1 MINILIAD
9 DHGVVR
15 QGLKA
20 ILATEPTFLIV
31 GEASNG
37 QEALML
43 VEKHKP
49 DILILDLMM
58 PDIGG
63 LEVTRQLSENNS
75 STQVLILSM
84 HNDEA
89 YVLKALNNGARG
101 YVLKDASAAVLVEA
115 IKEVAE
121 GRRYLCSPLSDKAIE
136 SYMEKSAEDIGP
148 TLLHG
153 LTARETEVLTLL
165 IEGCSNSDIAE
176 RLKISPRTSEVHRSR
191 IMKKLGVRNQASLVK
206 LAVQKGLLRIE
217 GN

>member
-20 ILATEPTFLIV
+20 ILATEPSFQVV

-37 QEALML
+37 QDTLML

-58 PDIGG
+58 PDING
-63 LEVTRQLSENNS
+63 LEVTRLLTESNSE
-75 STQVLILSM
+75 TQVLILSM

-136 SYMEKSAEDIGP
+136 SYIEKATGDIGS
-148 TLLHG
+148 TVLHG

-206 LAVQKGLLRIE
+206 LAVQKGLLQIE
-217 GN
+217 GS

>member
-1 MINILIAD
+1 M
-9 DHGVVR
+9 
-15 QGLKA
+15 KA
-20 ILATEPTFLIV
+20 ILATEPSFQVV

-37 QEALML
+37 QDTLML

-58 PDIGG
+58 PDING
-63 LEVTRQLSENNS
+63 LEVTRLLTESNSE
-75 STQVLILSM
+75 TQVLILSM

-136 SYMEKSAEDIGP
+136 SYIEKATGDIGS
-148 TLLHG
+148 TVLHG

-206 LAVQKGLLRIE
+206 LAVQKGLLQIE
-217 GN
+217 GS